1 MGSVL
6 GNADRSAVYLLSYR
20 PPTLVD
26 LCGVSYTRLARRCFT
41 ARTLRASRHTGL
53 RQNSCREVDLDAYEE
68 DETLP
73 SYVHFAFVVWSTK
86 SLARRS
92 YCLGFELLSILA
104 FRLAVLLEELEL
116 RLKGANFGQGA
127 HAAELSISTVLN
139 LFDKTR
145 LPWKMS
151 FSEESFRRST
161 RILRWSGA
169 WFIQDATSSPDR
181 APLKRTL
188 TRPYAWYSALCLST
202 LFIIESGLIFW
213 TLLFSFG
220 MRKMFLNTLYV
231 VLHCTV
237 VSKTFLSVLSLSLNS
252 NKFKKLMAKARHF
265 ETSRN
270 FRPLP
275 QEKRLVS
282 KGALRIWGQGILIL
296 VFVII
301 RNMDMMYMVDIRSI
315 PLLIVL
321 NLVLGSASV
330 LLVVYDGAYS
340 TVLKAL
346 VEIFLAY
353 LQKAVYTLKSARHVT
368 GSTGDHHAGSLPPG
382 RQLHTGSSQ
391 YERYWNTTLDK
402 RSNGMHA
409 FGNNEKRDLKEKP

>member
-1 MGSVL
+1 
-6 GNADRSAVYLLSYR
+6 
-20 PPTLVD
+20 
-26 LCGVSYTRLARRCFT
+26 
-41 ARTLRASRHTGL
+41 
-53 RQNSCREVDLDAYEE
+53 
-68 DETLP
+68 
-73 SYVHFAFVVWSTK
+73 
-86 SLARRS
+86 
-92 YCLGFELLSILA
+92 
-104 FRLAVLLEELEL
+104 
-116 RLKGANFGQGA
+116 
-127 HAAELSISTVLN
+127 
-139 LFDKTR
+139 
-145 LPWKMS
+145 MS
-151 FSEESFRRST
+151 FAEERFRRST

-169 WFIQDATSSPDR
+169 WFIEDATSSPGR

-188 TRPYAWYSALCLST
+188 TRPYTWYSALCLST

-237 VSKTFLSVLSLSLNS
+237 VTKTFLSVLSLSLNAK
-252 NKFKKLMAKARHF
+252 KFKKLMGKARHF

-275 QEKRLVS
+275 QEKRLIS

-353 LQKAVYTLKSARHVT
+353 LQKAVYTLKTARHVT
-368 GSTGDHHAGSLPPG
+368 GSTATTMLEACRLDVNYIQGMIRYTNRILRIAIMVAYGGNLVMLCGIAYCLVDPTSTWSLRIFCFCYG
-382 RQLHTGSSQ
+382 FLI
-391 YERYWNTTLDK
+391 TLDMVDVGFLVE
-402 RSNGMHA
+402 S
-409 FGNNEKRDLKEKP
+409 LKLQVRFLHDCLDSDQMCLNACGFFKVNLTLLVSMGGAIITYTVILVQTSQGLSL